1 MSNSN
6 DTMVSQLLTLSR
18 STIPNQRIA
27 AIEALGNAG
36 GEKAVDRLL
45 TLSRSTI
52 PNQRIAAIEALS
64 KAKNFK

>member
-1 MSNSN
+1 
-6 DTMVSQLLTLSR
+6 
-18 STIPNQRIA
+18 A
-27 AIEALGNAG
+27 AIKALGNVG